1 MLNMG
6 KIVHVRIKDM
16 QQNELTE
23 IIYINMDKSQNN
35 NVEQETS
42 CKTACII
49 YLKVSSRQNDIAVLG
64 IVKYVVKV

>member
-1 MLNMG
+1 
-6 KIVHVRIKDM
+6 
-16 QQNELTE
+16 
-23 IIYINMDKSQNN
+23 MDKSQNN

-49 YLKVSSRQNDIAVLG
+49 YFKVSSRQNDIAVLG